1 MGLKTIGPSTVAAAV
16 RKMAMLTESAV
27 VMFVVAI
34 AEMTSWTDAMN
45 ISALPCTASANLD
58 AIGMFAQ
65 SSISSQDEIMR

>member
-1 MGLKTIGPSTVAAAV
+1 MGLKTIGTITVAVAV
-16 RKMAMLTESAV
+16 RKLAMLTESAS

-45 ISALPCTASANLD
+45 VCALPCTASANLD

-65 SSISSQDEIMR
+65 SSISSDDGIVL